1 MNLFI
6 SKIHEILD
14 KIRTFAIRYIV
25 KLECSGEH
33 IDNRKPKEDT
43 EMKEYKL
50 EQFLQDPEADLGT
63 GLLATRGFGFCFT
76 LKQPPP
82 LGQDRRGYLDPAFWR
97 DWRKTG
103 TERIAGCFVAPGGD

>member
-14 KIRTFAIRYIV
+14 KIRTFAIRCIV
-25 KLECSGEH
+25 KPERSGEH

-50 EQFLQDPEADLGT
+50 EQFLQD
-63 GLLATRGFGFCFT
+63 GLEKKECL
-76 LKQPPP
+76 LMIMI
-82 LGQDRRGYLDPAFWR
+82 Y
-97 DWRKTG
+97 
-103 TERIAGCFVAPGGD
+103 